1 MFPYDLSLVSWKLI
15 CLYLHWPTSHQPG
28 ISWNGLGQLEGDMGR
43 NNITPRNNSKKKR
56 VPNIVTSLFF
66 LMLPPGQAG
75 TRNPCMHRRVYL
87 QLTTSCWQS
96 NFLHTMKI
104 MLKRFG
110 YEEWTCWIKLIDCYF
125 EVANKCLGLRYTRL
139 FSFRLGLLNMKRKHF
154 VNRML

>member
-1 MFPYDLSLVSWKLI
+1 
-15 CLYLHWPTSHQPG
+15 
-28 ISWNGLGQLEGDMGR
+28 MGR

-75 TRNPCMHRRVYL
+75 TINPCMRRRVYL

-110 YEEWTCWIKLIDCYF
+110 YEEWTCWIQLIDCYF
-125 EVANKCLGLRYTRL
+125 EVANKCLGLNCTRPQTWL
-139 FSFRLGLLNMKRKHF
+139 TKYEKETFLKCVICVNVTKRHN
-154 VNRML
+154 VINPIRPGI